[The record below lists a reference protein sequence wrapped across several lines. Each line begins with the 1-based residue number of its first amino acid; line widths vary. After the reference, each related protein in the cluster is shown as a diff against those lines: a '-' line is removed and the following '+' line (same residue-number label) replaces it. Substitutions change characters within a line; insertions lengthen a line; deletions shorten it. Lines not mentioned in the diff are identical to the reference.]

1 MQTDPEYDFIIVGGG
16 SAGCVLANRLSA
28 RGDRVLLLEAGGEA
42 KPIPYDLPFLAAKLF
57 ERKAHNWNF
66 RSEPQRHMD
75 GAEIAF
81 PRGKMLGGSFIFN
94 GAQYVRG
101 ARYDYDLWRKLG
113 NLGWSYEDVLP
124 YFLKSERFQG
134 LEGPLHSRSGPCR
147 STSRPFAIR
156 CQRRFSRPA
165 PRPDCP

>member
-81 PRGKMLGGSFIFN
+81 PRGD
-94 GAQYVRG
+94 A
-101 ARYDYDLWRKLG
+101 WRIVHL
-113 NLGWSYEDVLP
+113 
-124 YFLKSERFQG
+124 
-134 LEGPLHSRSGPCR
+134 
-147 STSRPFAIR
+147 
-156 CQRRFSRPA
+156 QRRA
-165 PRPDCP
+165 ICPWCALRL